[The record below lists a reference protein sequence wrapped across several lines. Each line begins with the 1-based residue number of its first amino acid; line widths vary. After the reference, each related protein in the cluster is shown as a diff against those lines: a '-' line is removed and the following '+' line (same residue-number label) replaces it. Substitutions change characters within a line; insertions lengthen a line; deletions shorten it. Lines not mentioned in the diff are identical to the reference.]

1 MAESTFAFNVAYT
14 VPVNGEGMTPTL
26 TYGEFWKGLRRGGR
40 NPHDFAD
47 YVAST
52 EVHADQTATEFKRS
66 LTLADGA
73 VHSTRGTV
81 LHQDVR
87 IAEGLHVEATTTD
100 TGAKSTM
107 LLSYGGAP
115 GEGEL
120 TLFLT
125 AMYEL
130 RVEGVIPGSP
140 EANAIETNYA
150 QLAKGAAITAVE
162 KIRLWK
168 VEDRLDAP

>member
-1 MAESTFAFNVAYT
+1 MLEDQFVSESTSIPSIIFSAATMAESTFAFNVAYT

-87 IAEGLHVEATTTD
+87 IAEGLHVRTNA
-100 TGAKSTM
+100 S
-107 LLSYGGAP
+107 LSLHWRFPPWVAGRRN
-115 GEGEL
+115 
-120 TLFLT
+120 F
-125 AMYEL
+125 
-130 RVEGVIPGSP
+130 
-140 EANAIETNYA
+140 
-150 QLAKGAAITAVE
+150 
-162 KIRLWK
+162 
-168 VEDRLDAP
+168 